1 MIKKRGTHLE
11 GQAGG
16 RAYFSLILLLFLLQ
30 GQLYEHLLEFLVT
43 VVDHELLKAI
53 VLSERKVAY
62 LRPVLLTA
70 PPSLSHGQPVPPKWG
85 SRPLRAG

>member
-1 MIKKRGTHLE
+1 MIKKKGTHLE

-16 RAYFSLILLLFLLQ
+16 RAYFSLIFLLFLLQ

-62 LRPVLLTA
+62 LSPSSSQPLPLSATA
-70 PPSLSHGQPVPPKWG
+70 SPSP
-85 SRPLRAG
+85 